1 LELIVIMMSFRQGKL
16 LATNVPMRIVSLISK
31 INEYKGKQELYNQ
44 QSPEILNTLKDV
56 AIIQSTRASN
66 SLEGITVKDKRL
78 LEIMQNKIQPTN
90 RSEGEIAGYRDVL
103 ATIHSSFDAIPIKPS
118 ILLQFHRDLYKFIS
132 AEGGSWKNNDNAV
145 EETYPDGSKF
155 IRFNPVSTFAT
166 PGAIDELCNFYNQY
180 SNSGEIDSLMLI
192 SATILDFLFIHPFND
207 GNGRMARLLT
217 LLLLYKEGY
226 EVGRFISL
234 EQIVEDSK
242 DSYYDTLH
250 QSSQNW
256 HDGKHDLL
264 IWSEYLLGVILSAY
278 KELVDRVGKVSS
290 ARGNK
295 AMRVE
300 ETIDHFVTDF
310 SIDDIRRRCPDISPA
325 TINRVLVKLRDA
337 DKIEVLGTGRGAKWR
352 KNY

>member
-1 LELIVIMMSFRQGKL
+1 MMSFREDKL

-31 INEYKGKQELYNQ
+31 INEYKGKQVLYNQ
-44 QSPEILNTLKDV
+44 QAPEVLNTLKNV

-66 SLEGITVKDKRL
+66 SLEGITIKDTRL
-78 LEIMQNKIQPTN
+78 IDIMQNKVQPAN

-103 ATIHSSFDAIPIKPS
+103 ATIHSSYDAIPVKPS
-118 ILLQFHRDLYKFIS
+118 ILLQFHRDLYRFIS
-132 AEGGSWKNNDNAV
+132 LEGGSWKNSDNAI
-145 EETYPDGSKF
+145 EEVYPDGSKF
-155 IRFNPVSTFAT
+155 VRFNPVSSFAT
-166 PGAIDELCNFYNQY
+166 PGAIEELCKFYNQY

-192 SATILDFLFIHPFND
+192 SATILDFLCIHPFCD

-234 EQIVEDSK
+234 EQIIEESK
-242 DSYYDTLH
+242 DAYYDTLY

-256 HDGKHDLL
+256 HEGKHDLL
-264 IWSEYLLGVILSAY
+264 IWSEYLLGIILAAY
-278 KELVDRVGKVSS
+278 KELMDRVGKVSR

-300 ETIDHFVTDF
+300 ETIDHFVSNF
-310 SIDDIRRRCPDISPA
+310 SINDIRRRCPDISPS
-325 TINRVLVKLRDA
+325 TINRVLAKLRDA
-337 DKIEVLGTGRGAKWR
+337 NKIEVLGIGRGAKWK

>member
-1 LELIVIMMSFRQGKL
+1 MMSFRQGKL